1 MFVQIY
7 DIQFTIYSSTVSLSI
22 EGPNDPTAS
31 FIDDD
36 YKAICAEGQRRCGV
50 KSAGR
55 SGVWGVW
62 GWLWNEGA
70 WLCVYC
76 AYTYTH
82 TCAHSL
88 TTYVVYK
95 LFVIKRAQLRHRTNH
110 CIKWVSN

>member
-55 SGVWGVW
+55 SEVWGVW

-70 WLCVYC
+70 WLWLCVYC
-76 AYTYTH
+76 VYTYT
-82 TCAHSL
+82 
-88 TTYVVYK
+88 YVCTQPYNVCG
-95 LFVIKRAQLRHRTNH
+95 L
-110 CIKWVSN
+110 